1 MAFTTGT
8 KARRLAASA
17 LGIAV
22 LSIGIISVG
31 GAANAAAPVEHK
43 LAEEKS
49 CSLDLGTNSL
59 VCVAV
64 GDDLNQAVLEQ
75 ENLVV
80 VGAID
85 ARGITANRAAAPA
98 GALATTVQ
106 AQLYSDAN
114 YGGAYFQV
122 TNSAACNGSTT
133 WYYGPLSNVGWSS
146 KVSSFKSFSGC
157 STKLWQGGNYT
168 GASYGYAV
176 NAATLGAM
184 NDVGNSVTMK

>member
-1 MAFTTGT
+1 MTAKTSIAT
-8 KARRLAASA
+8 RRFLASA
-17 LGIAV
+17 LSIAA
-22 LSIGIISVG
+22 LSIGLVSVG
-31 GAANAAAPVEHK
+31 GAANASPSEQKMVE
-43 LAEEKS
+43 AQS
-49 CSLDLGTNSL
+49 CSFDLGTGSL

-64 GDDLNQAVLEQ
+64 GEDLNQAVLEQ
-75 ENLVV
+75 QNLIVIAPS
-80 VGAID
+80 G
-85 ARGITANRAAAPA
+85 ARGATSSRAAAPA

-106 AQLYSDAN
+106 TQLYSDAN

-157 STKLWQGGNYT
+157 STKVWQGGNYT

-176 NAATLGAM
+176 NAASLGAM
-184 NDVGNSVTMK
+184 NDLANSVTMQ

>member
-1 MAFTTGT
+1 MAITTGT

-17 LGIAV
+17 LSIAV
-22 LSIGIISVG
+22 LSIGFVSVG
-31 GAANAAAPVEHK
+31 GAANAAPVEQVS
-43 LAEEKS
+43 EEKS

-64 GDDLNQAVLEQ
+64 GDDLNKAVLEQ

-80 VGAID
+80 VSPIGAL
-85 ARGITANRAAAPA
+85 GITATRASAPA

-106 AQLYSDAN
+106 ARLYSDAN

-122 TNSAACNGSTT
+122 TNSTTCNGSTI